1 MSRAFLE
8 LIRLPAVFSAPAD
21 VLGAMAFVLFLG
33 SAPTFSTVFMLASV
47 SLLLYMSGMITNDI
61 FDVEVD
67 RIERPSRPLPSGRI
81 SLSSAWRIAV
91 TMQVC
96 ALAVASL
103 VSLESGAC
111 ALAVC
116 LLTYLYNGVTKSTAF
131 GPFAMGLCRGGNFCL
146 GLSILPNFGFGYA
159 SWLPCLVI
167 ILYVSNITW
176 VSRYEV
182 GPRTQRGVLAA
193 RILRLSG
200 LLAFG
205 YLPLAQ
211 IGSWNWVAVV
221 MLLVWLNFNPKAQIS
236 SVLSWFARP
245 ISGALKMEVIR
256 GLGGILVLYAS
267 LCLLL
272 NQYTYAL
279 FLLFCLFLARQT
291 GRWFYA
297 T

>member
-21 VLGAMAFVLFLG
+21 VLGAMALVFFLG
-33 SAPTFSTVFMLASV
+33 MAPTFLTVFMLASV

-67 RIERPSRPLPSGRI
+67 RIERPFRPLPSGRI
-81 SLSSAWRIAV
+81 SLSLAWGIAV
-91 TMQVC
+91 TMQLC

-103 VSLESGAC
+103 VSFESGAC

-116 LLTYLYNGVTKSTAF
+116 LLTYLYNGMTKSSAF

-146 GLSILPNFGFGYA
+146 GLSILPNFGFESA

-182 GPRTQRGVLAA
+182 GPRNKRGVLAA
-193 RILRLSG
+193 KVLRASG

-205 YLPLAQ
+205 YLPLVQ
-211 IGSWNWVAVV
+211 IGDWNWLAVL

-236 SVLSWFARP
+236 NVVSWFARP
-245 ISGALKMEVIR
+245 ISASLKLEVIR

-272 NQYTYAL
+272 NQHAYAL
-279 FLLFCLFLARQT
+279 FLLICLLLGRRT

>member
-1 MSRAFLE
+1 MGRAFLE

-21 VLGAMAFVLFLG
+21 VVGALALVLFLG
-33 SAPTFSTVFMLASV
+33 NTPIFLTVFMLTSV
-47 SLLLYMSGMITNDI
+47 SLLLYISGMITNDI

-81 SLSSAWRIAV
+81 KLFSAWCTAL

-96 ALAVASL
+96 ALTLACL
-103 VSLESGAC
+103 VSIETGLC

-116 LLTYLYNGVTKSTAF
+116 LLTYLYNGVTKSNAF

-146 GLSILPNFGFGYA
+146 GLSILPNFGFEYG
-159 SWLPCLVI
+159 SWVPCLVV
-167 ILYVSNITW
+167 ILYVANITW
-176 VSRYEV
+176 VSRHEV

-193 RILRLSG
+193 RVLRVSG

-205 YLPLAQ
+205 YLSLVQ
-211 IGSWNWVAVV
+211 IVGWNWFAVV
-221 MLLVWLNFNPKAQIS
+221 MLPVWLNFNPKAQIS

-267 LCLLL
+267 LCILL
-272 NQYTYAL
+272 NQYAYAL
-279 FLLFCLFLARQT
+279 FLLCCLVLARRT